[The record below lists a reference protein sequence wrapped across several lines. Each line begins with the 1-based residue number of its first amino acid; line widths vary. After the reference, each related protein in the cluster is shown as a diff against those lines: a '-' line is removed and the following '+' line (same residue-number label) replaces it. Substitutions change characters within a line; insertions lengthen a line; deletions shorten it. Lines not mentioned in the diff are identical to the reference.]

1 MKGISAI
8 VFLSLFS
15 LFHCKEDPTYNY
27 IEKGV
32 ASYYHS
38 SLDGR
43 LTASGLPYNESDLSA
58 AHLWLPFGTEV
69 KVVDVETKNEV
80 LVTINDRGPFVK
92 GRIIDLSRMAADSLG
107 ILNRGIAEVIIKA
120 YLPSYDP
127 KE

>member
-1 MKGISAI
+1 MKVISAI
-8 VFLSLFS
+8 VFFLSFS
-15 LFHCKEDPTYNY
+15 LIHCKEEPSYNY
-27 IEKGV
+27 IEKGI

-43 LTASGLPYNESDLSA
+43 LTASGLPYNESELSA

-69 KVVDVETKNEV
+69 KIIDVETEKEV
-80 LVTINDRGPFVK
+80 TVTINDRGPFVK
-92 GRIIDLSRMAADSLG
+92 GRIIDLSRTAADSLG
-107 ILNRGIAEVIIKA
+107 IIKRGITEVVIKA